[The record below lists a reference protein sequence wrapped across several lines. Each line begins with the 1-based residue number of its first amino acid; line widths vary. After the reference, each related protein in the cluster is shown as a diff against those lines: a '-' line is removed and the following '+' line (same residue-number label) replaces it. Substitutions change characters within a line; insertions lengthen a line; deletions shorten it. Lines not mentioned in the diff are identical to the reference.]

1 MGIDRGHLDY
11 RGDDEIMAYS
21 TPLTKHQIIQQ
32 YRKQITHYE
41 LEIKSLKDYIA
52 KLEGQQMISKYVEMG
67 Q

>member
-1 MGIDRGHLDY
+1 
-11 RGDDEIMAYS
+11 MAYS
-21 TPLTKHQIIQQ
+21 TTLTKHQIIQQ

-52 KLEGQQMISKYVEMG
+52 KLEGQQMISKYAEMG